1 MKQNDSPLS
10 TLEPG
15 TVQREQLRAR
25 LLDIAGTALV
35 AVLALWTAWS
45 ALGVVRGG
53 ADAWIYCGVA
63 SVLLMTVLLLR
74 WTGPASRREAR
85 GTRRRNA
92 PGVVPAEDTANVPI
106 H

>member
-35 AVLALWTAWS
+35 VVLALWTAWS
-45 ALGVVRGG
+45 VLGVVRGG
-53 ADAWIYCGVA
+53 ADAWVYCGVA
-63 SVLLMTVLLLR
+63 SALLATVLLLR
-74 WTGPASRREAR
+74 WTAA
-85 GTRRRNA
+85 RRRA
-92 PGVVPAEDTANVPI
+92 LKRGGPDGETPSVRSPGR
-106 H
+106 